1 MNKNKRGFALLLGLG
16 ASFLL
21 VLAGVLL
28 AFVYAII
35 SDQVTF
41 HLSSYFACV
50 FFLSVFCG
58 GYAAGKKGGIRS
70 WVSAGLIGLFTG
82 GTVLLLFY
90 MTASFVPGLSELLAM
105 LFLPTL
111 LSSTGALVAAN
122 TAKKQQHWNRNK
134 IMG

>member
-1 MNKNKRGFALLLGLG
+1 MVDDGRKIGWEVIIMNKNKRGFALLLGLG

-50 FFLSVFCG
+50 FF
-58 GYAAGKKGGIRS
+58 
-70 WVSAGLIGLFTG
+70 
-82 GTVLLLFY
+82 
-90 MTASFVPGLSELLAM
+90 
-105 LFLPTL
+105 
-111 LSSTGALVAAN
+111 
-122 TAKKQQHWNRNK
+122 
-134 IMG
+134 

>member
-1 MNKNKRGFALLLGLG
+1 MLLGLG
-16 ASFLL
+16 ISFLL
-21 VLAGVLL
+21 ISAGVLL

-35 SDQVTF
+35 SDQVNF
-41 HLSSYFACV
+41 YLSSYFTAV

-70 WVSAGLIGLFTG
+70 WVPAGLIGLFTG

-90 MTASFVPGLSELLAM
+90 VTASFVPGFRELLTM

-111 LSSTGALVAAN
+111 LSSTGALIAAN
-122 TAKKQQHWNRNK
+122 TARKQQHWNRNK
-134 IMG
+134 IAG